1 MDSIIKEL
9 ESAYRQVAN
18 LPNLSE
24 RELRLEVLDKI
35 EVFILEYDW
44 GTSKNI
50 EDFKKYCKLSNKEF
64 ARLTKQSENN
74 VRLIHKR
81 ISDKIRDKIGYN
93 KIHTAVNGSKE
104 ELIRVINCI
113 NILKRNIMSDY
124 CIPSY
129 ILTRVSESRCSVE
142 YLISDLSS
150 ELEFLKKHSKQ
161 IINQEIKG
169 LDKDK
174 LSYVF
179 KVLNS
184 SEGYLLDKK
193 EVILSQLLNNKE
205 AVK

>member
-9 ESAYRQVAN
+9 ESAYRQVTN
-18 LPNLSE
+18 LPNISD
-24 RELRLEVLDKI
+24 RELRLEALEKI
-35 EVFILEYDW
+35 EAFILEYDW

-50 EDFKKYCKLSNKEF
+50 QDFKKYCKLPNKEF

-93 KIHTAVNGSKE
+93 KIYTAVNGSRE
-104 ELIRVINCI
+104 DLLRVINCI

-124 CIPSY
+124 CIPPY

-150 ELEFLKKHSKQ
+150 ELEFLKKHSKKR
-161 IINQEIKG
+161 INQEIKE

-174 LSYVF
+174 LSYIL

-184 SEGYLLDKK
+184 NEGCSLDKK
-193 EVILSQLLNNKE
+193 EAILNKLLNNKGDS
-205 AVK
+205 